1 MTSATMT
8 LRLDNK
14 LKKRLDK
21 LATLS
26 ERTKSFLAA
35 EAIKEYLDLHEWQMT
50 EIKTAMTE
58 ADNLKLVDHANIVK
72 YWENRRADSLDKRR

>member
-14 LKKRLDK
+14 LKKRLEK
-21 LATLS
+21 LAVLS

-35 EAIKEYLDLHEWQMT
+35 EAIKEYLDLHEWQMS
-50 EIKTAMTE
+50 EIKNAITE
-58 ADNLKLVDHANIVK
+58 ADNLKLVEHANIVK
-72 YWENRRADSLDKRR
+72 YWEKKRADKLD

>member
-14 LKKRLDK
+14 LKKRLEK
-21 LATLS
+21 LAVLS

-35 EAIKEYLDLHEWQMT
+35 EAIKEYLDLHEWQLT
-50 EIKTAMTE
+50 EIKTAIAE
-58 ADNLKLVDHANIVK
+58 ADDLKLVEHASIVK
-72 YWENRRADSLDKRR
+72 YWEKKRANKLD